1 MTPYVL
7 REVKTADLDRCFE
20 IETSAYAGDEA
31 ATKEKILTR
40 IETYPEGFIV
50 LENAD
55 EIIGFINAGATH
67 QVELSDEAFKELV
80 GHDPLGQYIV
90 VMSVVIDPKYQGQ
103 GFANRLLVDFIE
115 RMQALHKAEIYLIC
129 QTELIPLYAKHG
141 FSHLGE
147 SDSDHGG
154 LSWHEMSLSLV
165 AE

>member
-1 MTPYVL
+1 MTAYVL
-7 REVKTADLDRCFE
+7 REACSADLNRCFD

-80 GHDPLGQYIV
+80 GHDPQGQYIV
-90 VMSVVIDPKYQGQ
+90 VMSVVVAPKYQGQ
-103 GFANRLLVDFIE
+103 GFADRLLADFIE
-115 RMQALHKAEIYLIC
+115 RMQALHKTEIYLIC
-129 QTELIPLYAKHG
+129 QTALIPLYAKHG
-141 FSHLGE
+141 FVHLGA

-154 LSWHEMSLSLV
+154 LSWHEMSLSL
-165 AE
+165 AG

>member
-7 REVKTADLDRCFE
+7 REVKNTDLDRCFE

-80 GHDPLGQYIV
+80 GHDPQGQYIV

-141 FSHLGE
+141 FAHLGE

-154 LSWHEMSLSLV
+154 LSWHEMSLSL
-165 AE
+165 